1 MRNYEEYSIVDNVQ
15 YINELLNSGLSMKE
29 IEEDHFNVKERVI
42 VKRLARKGYK
52 RSSEGNRLIYT
63 SW

>member
-63 SW
+63 S